1 MENEAA
7 ERMTVLISVN
17 PKPTVDLGRKTNRL
31 NKLGGQTLFSAI
43 EKFRMIFPKG
53 MVNSKMCLAIPA
65 KVLEVKGDIAK
76 VDFGEGVARE
86 VNVMLVD
93 AKVGEYVLV
102 HAGYAIEK
110 LDQKAAEESL
120 NTWRQILEQT

>member
-1 MENEAA
+1 M
-7 ERMTVLISVN
+7 
-17 PKPTVDLGRKTNRL
+17 
-31 NKLGGQTLFSAI
+31 KL
-43 EKFRMIFPKG
+43 
-53 MVNSKMCLAIPA
+53 CLAIPA
-65 KVLEVKGDIAK
+65 KILEVNGDVAK
-76 VDFGEGVARE
+76 VDFGQGVARE

-120 NTWRQILEQT
+120 NTWRQVLEQQ